1 MRRRDLGCMISG
13 MAVPSFWMSILRRQA
28 LMLGDAFSNRY
39 AHDWLVWEAGAWMP
53 ATSRE
58 KSDVLETV
66 LPGTEKALR
75 PTASDAVCYALW
87 PDSATGELLVGRAT
101 TNHLIINDLTVSRL
115 AFRLQPADG
124 WRLVPESPNV
134 SVAGA
139 AEGPVPLVSG
149 QLVRVGDVRL
159 TYVSGRALLERL
171 RLQAAS

>member
-1 MRRRDLGCMISG
+1 MICH

-28 LMLGDAFSNRY
+28 LMLGDAFANRY
-39 AHDWLVWEAGAWMP
+39 AHDWLVWEAGSWLP

-87 PDSATGELLVGRAT
+87 PDASTGELLIGRAT
-101 TNHLIINDLTVSRL
+101 TNHLILNDLTVSRL
-115 AFRLQPADG
+115 AFRLQPVDG

-134 SVAGA
+134 SLPGA
-139 AEGPVPLVSG
+139 SDGPVTLVSG

-159 TYVSGRALLERL
+159 TFLSARALLERL